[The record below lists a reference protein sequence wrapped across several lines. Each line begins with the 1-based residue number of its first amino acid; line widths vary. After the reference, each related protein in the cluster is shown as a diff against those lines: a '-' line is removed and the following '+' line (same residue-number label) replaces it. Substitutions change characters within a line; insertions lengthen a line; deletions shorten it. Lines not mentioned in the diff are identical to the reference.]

1 MEEIQHENI
10 LKESHKVLLT
20 YIRSVCVLDQD
31 TLCRRFA
38 KILRRLE
45 PETLNDDTESNNQSE
60 AIASILE
67 QYITLINNNIQD
79 DGFKINKIRHQV
91 SGAMLY
97 VYVNTWID
105 EIAKTNSD
113 LSASQISALKC
124 LIDDIV
130 GSGDNLEFSISII
143 DAQQRIATETNKGI
157 REASIELSGLLDQ
170 QWFSLT
176 SEGLVILSSRLLS
189 ELRPYLVDRY
199 GISTNDNEGSL
210 LQCLQCTDIL
220 TVGQKCPGTT
230 CPVAFHLKC
239 FNVYRRSAN
248 NEGRCPNYSNC
259 GCTLFSELNP
269 DENFLTRVG
278 VPEDTIVD

>member
-1 MEEIQHENI
+1 MEEVQHEI
-10 LKESHKVLLT
+10 SLKESHKVLLT

-45 PETLNDDTESNNQSE
+45 PETFNDDTDSDNQSE
-60 AIASILE
+60 AIAGMLE
-67 QYITLINNNIQD
+67 QYITLINDDIQD

-91 SGAMLY
+91 TGAILY

-113 LSASQISALKC
+113 FSANQISALKC

-130 GSGDNLEFSISII
+130 GSGDNLEFSVSIV

-170 QWFSLT
+170 QWFNLT
-176 SEGLVILSSRLLS
+176 SESRVILSPRLLS

-210 LQCLQCTDIL
+210 LQCLQCTDVL
-220 TVGQKCPGTT
+220 TIGQKCPRTT

-239 FNVYRRSAN
+239 LNVYRRSAN
-248 NEGRCPNYSNC
+248 SEGRCPNYTNC
-259 GCTLFSELNP
+259 GCTLFSDQNP
-269 DENFLTRVG
+269 EEIYLTRVG
-278 VPEDTIVD
+278 VPEGTVLD

>member
-1 MEEIQHENI
+1 MEEIQHESN

-20 YIRSVCVLDQD
+20 YIRSVCVLDQE

-45 PETLNDDTESNNQSE
+45 PETLNNDTEIEDQSE
-60 AIASILE
+60 AIVGMLE
-67 QYITLINNNIQD
+67 QYIASINNNIQD

-97 VYVNTWID
+97 VYVNTWVD

-113 LSASQISALKC
+113 FSANQISSLKS

-130 GSGDNLEFSISII
+130 GSGENLEYSVSIV

-157 REASIELSGLLDQ
+157 REASIELSWLLDQ
-170 QWFSLT
+170 HWFNST
-176 SEGLVILSSRLLS
+176 SERRVILSPRLLS

-199 GISTNDNEGSL
+199 GISTNDSDGSL
-210 LQCLQCTDIL
+210 LQCFQCTDIL
-220 TVGQKCPGTT
+220 TIGQKCPQTT
-230 CPVAFHLKC
+230 CPVAFHSKC
-239 FNVYRRSAN
+239 LNVYRRSAIS
-248 NEGRCPNYSNC
+248 EGQCPNYSNC
-259 GCTLFSELNP
+259 GCTLFSGQEQE
-269 DENFLTRVG
+269 ENYLTRVG
-278 VPEDTIVD
+278 VPEGTVLD